1 MPRLLS
7 LALCLLL
14 LAGCAAP
21 PELPSAAG
29 PLPPEFPPSYSLQA
43 QLEAFRGEER
53 TSRTCFEAVQTA
65 QGFYYADSTG
75 QRYLFLLEGADAYA
89 LYLWDREGALTPSAA
104 APFTRQALAGFQ
116 ETLLDLG
123 LLARDTGSLAQTGAG
138 SVAGR
143 PCQRYAGWDGA
154 QRQTCLVDRETGLAL
169 AYCVQ
174 YDGADGQTY
183 TYRFTCGRFATGDVQ
198 LPDAGDLSIQKG
210 EHRGP
215 TPAMFPRFS
224 QPMAQTSP

>member
-14 LAGCAAP
+14 LVGCAAAP
-21 PELPSAAG
+21 KLPSAAG
-29 PLPPEFPPSYSLQA
+29 PLPPEFPPAYSLQA

-104 APFTRQALAGFQ
+104 APFTRQALEAEFNDAYFYLTEEGFVFYFQ
-116 ETLLDLG
+116 PDTLAPYAAG
-123 LLARDTGSLAQTGAG
+123 LLEFSVPYDSLQ
-138 SVAGR
+138 
-143 PCQRYAGWDGA
+143 
-154 QRQTCLVDRETGLAL
+154 
-169 AYCVQ
+169 
-174 YDGADGQTY
+174 
-183 TYRFTCGRFATGDVQ
+183 
-198 LPDAGDLSIQKG
+198 DLLTL
-210 EHRGP
+210 EL
-215 TPAMFPRFS
+215 
-224 QPMAQTSP
+224 

>member
-14 LAGCAAP
+14 LAGCAAAP
-21 PELPSAAG
+21 KLPSAAG
-29 PLPPEFPPSYSLQA
+29 PLQPEFPPSYSLQA

-89 LYLWDREGALTPSAA
+89 LYLWDREGTLTASAA
-104 APFTRQALAGFQ
+104 SPISRQALAGFQ
-116 ETLLDLG
+116 AALLDLG
-123 LLARDTGSLAQTGAG
+123 LLARDTGGLSQAGAG

-143 PCQRYAGWDGA
+143 PCRVYAGRDSA
-154 QRQTCLVDRETGLAL
+154 QRQTCLVDEETGLAL
-169 AYCVQ
+169 AYCLQ

-183 TYRFTCGRFATGDVQ
+183 TYRLTCRRFTTGDVQ
-198 LPDAGDLSIQKG
+198 LPAAAGL
-210 EHRGP
+210 
-215 TPAMFPRFS
+215 
-224 QPMAQTSP
+224 